1 MNEHRR
7 FHAVCCLACLLVI
20 IILVGIVGCSSP
32 PTEQRRSEVDEE
44 FERLNQAARLAF
56 HHGQFQRAL
65 DLYNKA
71 LDRAYVLDDLNAI
84 VDSKYNLAVCLNGLG
99 LYDQALKQ
107 VNQAQAEMEGTNQSI
122 PADILLLESTILHKI
137 GKLDDA
143 WQLTDMILQDASR
156 LSGAVQ
162 SKTHFLRGLIAS
174 EWDDI
179 HRLRAEIALL
189 GKPSEAGLQADREEL
204 VGRLAIAEGNWSEAI
219 EAFDRTAEFRRDD
232 FDYSEMVSALAL
244 AAWSCEQAGQLSGAS
259 KRYLRAGRSAAQ
271 QGEKLN
277 ASNWLT
283 RAEILAGEAGDDLT
297 ARQAR
302 SYRKWLE
309 EP

>member
-1 MNEHRR
+1 MSEHCR
-7 FHAVCCLACLLVI
+7 FHAVYCPAYLWVVI
-20 IILVGIVGCSSP
+20 IFVAIVGCSSP
-32 PTEQRRSEVDEE
+32 PTNQNRSEVDEE
-44 FERLNQAARLAF
+44 FERINSAARLAF
-56 HHGQFQRAL
+56 DYGQFQRAL

-84 VDSKYNLAVCLNGLG
+84 VDSKYNLAVCLIGLR
-99 LYDQALKQ
+99 LYDQALEQ
-107 VNQAQAEMEGTNQSI
+107 VNQAQAELERSKQSI

-137 GKLDDA
+137 GKLDEA
-143 WQLTDMILQDASR
+143 WQLTDLIVQDTGR

-162 SKTHFLRGLIAS
+162 SKAHFLRGLIAS
-174 EWDDI
+174 EWNDI

-189 GKPSEAGLQADREEL
+189 GNPSAAGLQADREEL
-204 VGRLAIAEGNWSEAI
+204 MGHLAIAEGNWGEAI
-219 EAFDRTAEFRRDD
+219 DAFDRTAELRRAD

-271 QGEKLN
+271 QGEKQN

-283 RAEILAGEAGDDLT
+283 QAETLAAEAGDELT
-297 ARQAR
+297 AQQAR

-309 EP
+309 AP